1 LKDQISTMFKNYLT
15 IAWRNL
21 LKNRT
26 SSFINISGLAVGMT
40 VATLIGLWIRDEF
53 SFNKNFDN
61 HDRIAQVM
69 QHQVSNGNI
78 STFNAIPLPLGE
90 ELRRNYGNNFKYIV
104 MASWEG
110 DHILSAGEKNF
121 SRIGMYMDEEGPRM
135 FSLHMKAGS
144 IDGLNKMNAVLIDA
158 STARV
163 MFGNV
168 DPINQVVRM
177 DNKFNLTVAGI
188 YDDLPHNTEF
198 GNLNFIAPWS
208 LYRTSETWI
217 KQDVDQWDNNSFQLF
232 VQTADQ
238 TSFQTAGKNIAQVKY
253 NHDAPADKKVKAEL
267 FLQPMSDWHL
277 KNHWDNGIKTGGL
290 IEYVRLFSI
299 IAIFVLVLACINFMN
314 LSTARSEKRA
324 REVGIRKAVGSLR
337 GQLIR
342 QFYVES
348 LLVVAFAFGLSLLL
362 AALFLP
368 WFNDVAGKKMSIP
381 WAAPG
386 FWLAGIAFSIL
397 TALIAGSYPAL
408 YLSSFQPVKVLKGP
422 IRVGRLASLPR
433 KVLVVMQFTISL
445 ALIIGTIVVFQQIQ
459 YTKNRPI
466 GYDRDGLIM
475 IRMKSPDFYGKYG
488 LLKNELKNTG
498 AVDNFAESSSPLTE
512 VWSNNNGFSWQGKDP
527 TLDGEF
533 ATIWVSNDYGK
544 TVGWKFTDGR
554 DFSPE
559 YKTDSTAVVLN
570 ESAVKFMGIRNPV
583 GLTIKAGTD
592 EHARY
597 FKVIGVIK
605 NMVMESPYAP
615 VKQTLYFMDVENVNW
630 MELRLNPNKSASES
644 VSKIEA
650 VFKKYIPSAPFDY
663 KFVDNEFAAKFAA
676 ESRIGKLS
684 TVFAA
689 LAIFISCLGLFGLAS
704 FVAEQRTKEIGVRKV
719 LGASVFNVWKML
731 SKDFV
736 ILVLISLAVVTPT
749 AYYFMHNWL
758 LNYQYRTG
766 ISWWIFAASGIGALV
781 ITLLTVSYQSIKAA
795 LANPVHSLR
804 SE

>member
-1 LKDQISTMFKNYLT
+1 MFKNYLT

-267 FLQPMSDWHL
+267 F
-277 KNHWDNGIKTGGL
+277 
-290 IEYVRLFSI
+290 
-299 IAIFVLVLACINFMN
+299 
-314 LSTARSEKRA
+314 
-324 REVGIRKAVGSLR
+324 
-337 GQLIR
+337 
-342 QFYVES
+342 
-348 LLVVAFAFGLSLLL
+348 
-362 AALFLP
+362 
-368 WFNDVAGKKMSIP
+368 
-381 WAAPG
+381 
-386 FWLAGIAFSIL
+386 
-397 TALIAGSYPAL
+397 
-408 YLSSFQPVKVLKGP
+408 
-422 IRVGRLASLPR
+422 
-433 KVLVVMQFTISL
+433 
-445 ALIIGTIVVFQQIQ
+445 
-459 YTKNRPI
+459 
-466 GYDRDGLIM
+466 
-475 IRMKSPDFYGKYG
+475 
-488 LLKNELKNTG
+488 
-498 AVDNFAESSSPLTE
+498 
-512 VWSNNNGFSWQGKDP
+512 
-527 TLDGEF
+527 
-533 ATIWVSNDYGK
+533 
-544 TVGWKFTDGR
+544 
-554 DFSPE
+554 
-559 YKTDSTAVVLN
+559 
-570 ESAVKFMGIRNPV
+570 
-583 GLTIKAGTD
+583 
-592 EHARY
+592 
-597 FKVIGVIK
+597 
-605 NMVMESPYAP
+605 
-615 VKQTLYFMDVENVNW
+615 
-630 MELRLNPNKSASES
+630 
-644 VSKIEA
+644 
-650 VFKKYIPSAPFDY
+650 
-663 KFVDNEFAAKFAA
+663 
-676 ESRIGKLS
+676 
-684 TVFAA
+684 
-689 LAIFISCLGLFGLAS
+689 
-704 FVAEQRTKEIGVRKV
+704 
-719 LGASVFNVWKML
+719 
-731 SKDFV
+731 
-736 ILVLISLAVVTPT
+736 
-749 AYYFMHNWL
+749 
-758 LNYQYRTG
+758 
-766 ISWWIFAASGIGALV
+766 
-781 ITLLTVSYQSIKAA
+781 
-795 LANPVHSLR
+795 
-804 SE
+804 